1 MKLKDVD
8 LRQLLPEFM
17 KNDQYDSLLASGMS
31 NVFQRWAV
39 DMQRVV
45 IVGQTDYLNEAELDQ
60 LAHDQNIFWYNYF
73 GTIEQKRLQIK
84 EAPLIFN
91 RLGTVWAVE
100 RVMNQYFENTE
111 LQEWFD
117 YDGDPHYFKFTTE
130 DTAILQADIQAFLAI
145 LDKVKRK
152 SQWLEEI
159 CLILRAEGS
168 LYPALGF
175 VDITQETYHF
185 DVIEEGE

>member
-1 MKLKDVD
+1 MK
-8 LRQLLPEFM
+8 
-17 KNDQYDSLLASGMS
+17 
-31 NVFQRWAV
+31 
-39 DMQRVV
+39 RVV

-100 RVMNQYFENTE
+100 RVMNQYFKNTE
-111 LQEWFD
+111 LQEWFE
-117 YDGDPHYFKFTTE
+117 YEGDPHYFKFTTE

-145 LDKVKRK
+145 LEKVKRK

-159 CLILRAEGS
+159 CLILKGEGE
-168 LYPALGF
+168 LYPALAF
-175 VDITQETYHF
+175 IDNTTHTHYF
-185 DVIEEGE
+185 DVEETE

>member
-8 LRQLLPEFM
+8 LLKMLPSFM
-17 KNDQYDSLLASGMS
+17 REDQYDSLLATGMS
-31 NVFQRWAV
+31 NLFQKYAL
-39 DMQRVV
+39 DMQRVI

-60 LAHDQNIFWYNYF
+60 LAKDQNIFWYNYF
-73 GTIEQKRLQIK
+73 GTIEQKRTQIK

-117 YDGDPHYFKFTTE
+117 YDGDPHYFRFTTE
-130 DTAILQADIQAFLAI
+130 DTNILRSDIQTFLAI
-145 LDKVKRK
+145 LDKVKRR

-159 CLILRAEGS
+159 CLSLRAQGA
-168 LYPALGF
+168 LWPAMAYYEKS
-175 VDITQETYHF
+175 VDTYYF
-185 DVIEEGE
+185 TN